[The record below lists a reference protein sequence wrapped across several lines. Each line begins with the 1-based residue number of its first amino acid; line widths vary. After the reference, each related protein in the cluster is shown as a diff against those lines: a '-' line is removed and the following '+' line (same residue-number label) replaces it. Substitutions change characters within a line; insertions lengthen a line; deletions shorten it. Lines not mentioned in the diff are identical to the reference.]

1 MRAII
6 VHGGAGDA
14 KKAEEIP
21 VRVEVVKES
30 AMKRYSLLKNSSS
43 AIDAVVHAVKIL
55 ENHPLFDAG
64 RGSYLNEEGE
74 GEVEMDAGIIEGD
87 TLFIGAMPG

>member
-30 AMKRYSLLKNSSS
+30 ATEGYSLLKNGSS
-43 AIDAVVHAVKIL
+43 AIDAVIHTVKIL
-55 ENHPLFDAG
+55 EDHPLFDAG
-64 RGSYLNEEGE
+64 RGSYLNEK
-74 GEVEMDAGIIEGD
+74 GEVEMDEVLWKEVLSSLAP
-87 TLFIGAMPG
+87 LPG